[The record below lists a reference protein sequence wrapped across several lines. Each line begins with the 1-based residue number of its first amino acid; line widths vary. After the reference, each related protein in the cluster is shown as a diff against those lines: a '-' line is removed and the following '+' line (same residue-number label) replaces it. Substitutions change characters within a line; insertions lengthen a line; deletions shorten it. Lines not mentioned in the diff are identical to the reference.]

1 MTLTQKVGVYYLILE
16 YLYIMKIIITEQ
28 QLTNTIKK
36 FKKDG
41 VNRGKLGH
49 IIEEIVLSFFKRPIC
64 DVVAVFLPDTKNL
77 DFNYYMVLIL
87 TPDGYSDETRKKIE
101 NRIENYVGEKAN
113 VIISQSSDCE
123 KIESST
129 N

>member
-1 MTLTQKVGVYYLILE
+1 
-16 YLYIMKIIITEQ
+16 MKIIITEQ

-64 DVVAVFLPDTKNL
+64 DVVAIFMHESD
-77 DFNYYMVLIL
+77 YYIVLIL
-87 TPDGYSDETRKKIE
+87 TPDYYGEATTTKIAR
-101 NRIENYVGEKAN
+101 NIENYIGVSTN
-113 VIISQSSDCE
+113 VIITQSQNCD
-123 KIESST
+123 KIEE
-129 N
+129 

>member
-1 MTLTQKVGVYYLILE
+1 LIWLIE
-16 YLYIMKIIITEQ
+16 KKLQDINMKYIITEE

-64 DVVAVFLPDTKNL
+64 DVVAVFLADTKNL
-77 DFNYYMVLIL
+77 NFNYYMVLIL

-101 NRIENYVGEKAN
+101 NRIENYVGEKVN

>member
-1 MTLTQKVGVYYLILE
+1 MTETLQDTNMNY
-16 YLYIMKIIITEQ
+16 IITEQ

-87 TPDGYSDETRKKIE
+87 TPDAYSDETRKKIE
-101 NRIENYVGEKAN
+101 HRIENYVGEKAN

-123 KIESST
+123 KIELST

>member
-1 MTLTQKVGVYYLILE
+1 MNY
-16 YLYIMKIIITEQ
+16 IITEQ

-64 DVVAVFLPDTKNL
+64 DVVAIFIP

-87 TPDGYSDETRKKIE
+87 TPDAYSDETRKKIE
-101 NRIENYVGEKAN
+101 HRIENYVGEKAN

>member
-1 MTLTQKVGVYYLILE
+1 
-16 YLYIMKIIITEQ
+16 MKIIITEQ

-77 DFNYYMVLIL
+77 NFNYYMVLIL

-101 NRIENYVGEKAN
+101 YRIENYVGEKAN

-123 KIESST
+123 KIELST

>member
-1 MTLTQKVGVYYLILE
+1 
-16 YLYIMKIIITEQ
+16 MKIIITEQ

-64 DVVAVFLPDTKNL
+64 DVVAVFISDTKNIN
-77 DFNYYMVLIL
+77 FNYYMVLIL

-101 NRIENYVGEKAN
+101 RRIKIITGEDTN
-113 VIISQSSDCE
+113 VIINQSSDCE